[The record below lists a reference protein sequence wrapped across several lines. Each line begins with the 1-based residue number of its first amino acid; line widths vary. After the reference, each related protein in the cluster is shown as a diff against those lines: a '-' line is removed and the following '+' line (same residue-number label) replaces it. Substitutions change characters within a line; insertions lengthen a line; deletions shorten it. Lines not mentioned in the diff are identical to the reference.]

1 MKRVYSK
8 IIGFLKKPVKGQSAI
23 EFVLILI
30 FMLLFTALFLKL
42 MNQGVGGSKSMAQV
56 LKEAILDT
64 LYQRFY
70 CTFN

>member
-1 MKRVYSK
+1 MKK
-8 IIGFLKKPVKGQSAI
+8 EKGQTTI
-23 EFVLILI
+23 EFMLIMI

-42 MNQGVGGSKSMAQV
+42 IHKGIGGSKSMAEV

-64 LYQRFY
+64 LYERFF